1 MGIWAPSRPEGIPPI
16 GAVLRNRSSSLA
28 RVGATLLALAAFST
42 PSFAGSV
49 SPFDGV
55 WTGAIDNSIRV
66 EVRIVDDKAVAYSVK
81 NTPIDI
87 KFSRESGDAIVFG
100 DPDNYVFKLQRS
112 GAAILNGL
120 LSWIFL
126 LFAESFF

>member
-1 MGIWAPSRPEGIPPI
+1 
-16 GAVLRNRSSSLA
+16 
-28 RVGATLLALAAFST
+28 
-42 PSFAGSV
+42 V

-112 GAAILNGL
+112 GDATLTARYRDRDGFSRIA
-120 LSWIFL
+120 LSR
-126 LFAESFF
+126 AQG